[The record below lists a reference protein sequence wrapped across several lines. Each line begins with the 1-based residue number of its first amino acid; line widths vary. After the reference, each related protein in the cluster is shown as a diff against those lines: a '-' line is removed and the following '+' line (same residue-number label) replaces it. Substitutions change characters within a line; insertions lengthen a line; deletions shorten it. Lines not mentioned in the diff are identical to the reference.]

1 MDVNWPVSRLAGWGP
16 GMTTLREARLRALLS
31 IRQLA
36 RKASVSPTTI
46 YLLESGQHSPQ
57 LLTIYKLS
65 RALGVEPAEIDEF
78 RSAIEVHREKV
89 QSDEKER
96 S

>member
-1 MDVNWPVSRLAGWGP
+1 MRALIMV
-16 GMTTLREARLRALLS
+16 TLREARLQALLS
-31 IRQLA
+31 MRQLA
-36 RKASVSPTTI
+36 RSAGVSPTTI
-46 YLLESGQHSPQ
+46 YLLERGQQSPH

-78 RSAIEVHREKV
+78 RSAVNAHHGTRRSAGE
-89 QSDEKER
+89 ER

>member
-1 MDVNWPVSRLAGWGP
+1 MDFNWIVSRLAGWGL
-16 GMTTLREARLRALLS
+16 GMTTLREERLRALLS

-65 RALGVEPAEIDEF
+65 RALGVEPTEIDEF
-78 RSAIEVHREKV
+78 RAAIEVHRETA